1 MLLIEDVVEQEF
13 DRVSDFDSD
22 LNFDED
28 RPTDGG
34 LHGGLMTES
43 PDGTAGGDNGCVV
56 EMEVGYPGNPDRVD
70 VLRTA
75 VWLPRSVWRAIS
87 LEDEATE

>member
-1 MLLIEDVVEQEF
+1 MSRFKLDK
-13 DRVSDFDSD
+13 VSDFDTD

-28 RPTDGG
+28 RSIDGD
-34 LHGGLMTES
+34 LMAES
-43 PDGTAGGDNGCVV
+43 PDGTSSGVNGCVV